1 MDTTER
7 SSQLTINGV
16 IFEFTPRYSEGQTLV
31 LSAPEANAFNS
42 VLGDNLRNNYSP
54 KVRALREKLGIGL
67 EDDLPEDELALLRA
81 DFAEY
86 QSKYAFSLPG
96 RRVVI
101 DPLQNLSEKLAREAI
116 ATKLRS
122 QGKAL
127 KDFSDDW
134 LDAKIAEVLRDNPS
148 LVDEAR
154 RRLEAAKAAA
164 EVVFNI

>member
-1 MDTTER
+1 MEP
-7 SSQLTINGV
+7 SQLTINGV
-16 IFEFTPRYSEGQTLV
+16 IFEFTPRYSDGQTLV

-54 KVRALREKLGIGL
+54 RVRAVRERLGLGI
-67 EDDLPEDELALLRA
+67 EDELPDDEIAALRA

-86 QSKYAFSLPG
+86 QAKYQFSLPG

-127 KDFSDDW
+127 KDFSDEW
-134 LDAKIAEVLRDNPS
+134 LDAKIEEVLKDNPQI
-148 LVDEAR
+148 VEEAK
-154 RRLEAAKAAA
+154 RRLEAAKSAA